1 MYQLKCYITVCRYM
15 SFTKAANQLLITQ
28 QGISKIISRMEEELD
43 VPLFVRQ
50 NMKLELTDYGK
61 LFLNSAIGILREYN
75 SVTEQLAQM
84 REQNVASLNIYLP
97 TGMMH
102 VFTLDAF
109 SRFRDSYPEINLN
122 LQQASDI
129 ECENALVSGKADVA
143 FCAMPVDTNVF
154 TVHATK
160 SQPVYFLVSRK
171 NPLSRC
177 RTINVS
183 QLRDEQFITIDAD
196 NKCGDGFVSRCEQAG
211 YTPKVYMRTADT
223 HLIGE
228 LCRENAGISFY
239 IGEPVDIPEGVAVI
253 PEDPMNTWDVGI
265 VTLAYRKPSKLAE
278 MFTRAEVHQGAGG
291 GGVGDQEHYQA
302 DNGSPSVCLFHNT
315 TILSLFC

>member
-1 MYQLKCYITVCRYM
+1 MNMYQLKCYITVCRYM

-61 LFLNSAIGILREYN
+61 LFLNSALGILREYN

-102 VFTLDAF
+102 VFPIDAF

-122 LQQASDI
+122 LQQVSDI

-211 YTPKVYMRTADT
+211 FTPKVYMRTADT

-278 MFTRAEVHQGAGG
+278 EFISFFK
-291 GGVGDQEHYQA
+291 
-302 DNGSPSVCLFHNT
+302 NW
-315 TILSLFC
+315 

>member
-211 YTPKVYMRTADT
+211 FTPKVYMRTADT

-253 PEDPMNTWDVGI
+253 PEDPMNTWVVGI

-278 MFTRAEVHQGAGG
+278 EFISFFK
-291 GGVGDQEHYQA
+291 
-302 DNGSPSVCLFHNT
+302 NW
-315 TILSLFC
+315 

>member
-143 FCAMPVDTNVF
+143 FCAMPMDTNVF

-211 YTPKVYMRTADT
+211 FTPKVYMRTADT

-278 MFTRAEVHQGAGG
+278 EFISFFR
-291 GGVGDQEHYQA
+291 
-302 DNGSPSVCLFHNT
+302 NW
-315 TILSLFC
+315 

>member
-1 MYQLKCYITVCRYM
+1 MNMYQLKCYITVCRYM

-61 LFLNSAIGILREYN
+61 LFLNSALGILREYN

-102 VFTLDAF
+102 VFPIDAF

-122 LQQASDI
+122 LQQAADI

-196 NKCGDGFVSRCEQAG
+196 NKCGNGFVSRCEQAG
-211 YTPKVYMRTADT
+211 FTPKVYMRTADT

-278 MFTRAEVHQGAGG
+278 EFISFFK
-291 GGVGDQEHYQA
+291 
-302 DNGSPSVCLFHNT
+302 NW
-315 TILSLFC
+315 

>member
-102 VFTLDAF
+102 VFSLDAF
-109 SRFRDSYPEINLN
+109 SRFRDSYLEINLN

-211 YTPKVYMRTADT
+211 FTPKVYMRTADT

-278 MFTRAEVHQGAGG
+278 EFISFFR
-291 GGVGDQEHYQA
+291 
-302 DNGSPSVCLFHNT
+302 NW
-315 TILSLFC
+315 

>member
-28 QGISKIISRMEEELD
+28 QGISKIIGRMEEELD

-102 VFTLDAF
+102 VFPLDAF

-183 QLRDEQFITIDAD
+183 QLKDEQFITIDAD

-211 YTPKVYMRTADT
+211 FTPKVYMRTADT

-278 MFTRAEVHQGAGG
+278 EFISFFK
-291 GGVGDQEHYQA
+291 
-302 DNGSPSVCLFHNT
+302 NW
-315 TILSLFC
+315 

>member
-1 MYQLKCYITVCRYM
+1 MNMYQLKCYITVCRYM

-211 YTPKVYMRTADT
+211 FTPKVYMRTADT

-278 MFTRAEVHQGAGG
+278 EFISFFR
-291 GGVGDQEHYQA
+291 
-302 DNGSPSVCLFHNT
+302 NW
-315 TILSLFC
+315 

>member
-50 NMKLELTDYGK
+50 NVKLELTDYGK

-211 YTPKVYMRTADT
+211 FTPKVYMRTADT

-278 MFTRAEVHQGAGG
+278 EFISFFR
-291 GGVGDQEHYQA
+291 
-302 DNGSPSVCLFHNT
+302 NW
-315 TILSLFC
+315 

>member
-211 YTPKVYMRTADT
+211 YMPKVYMRTADT

-278 MFTRAEVHQGAGG
+278 EFISFFK
-291 GGVGDQEHYQA
+291 
-302 DNGSPSVCLFHNT
+302 NW
-315 TILSLFC
+315 

>member
-1 MYQLKCYITVCRYM
+1 MNMYQLKCYITVCRYM

-28 QGISKIISRMEEELD
+28 QGISKIISRLEEELD

-61 LFLNSAIGILREYN
+61 LFLNSALGILREYN

-102 VFTLDAF
+102 VFPIDAF

-122 LQQASDI
+122 LQQAADI

-211 YTPKVYMRTADT
+211 FTPKVYMRTADT

-239 IGEPVDIPEGVAVI
+239 IGDPVDIPEGVAVI

-278 MFTRAEVHQGAGG
+278 EFISFFK
-291 GGVGDQEHYQA
+291 
-302 DNGSPSVCLFHNT
+302 NW
-315 TILSLFC
+315 

>member
-28 QGISKIISRMEEELD
+28 QGISTIISRMEEELD

-211 YTPKVYMRTADT
+211 FTPKVYMRTADT

-278 MFTRAEVHQGAGG
+278 EFISFFR
-291 GGVGDQEHYQA
+291 
-302 DNGSPSVCLFHNT
+302 NW
-315 TILSLFC
+315 

>member
-278 MFTRAEVHQGAGG
+278 EFISFFR
-291 GGVGDQEHYQA
+291 
-302 DNGSPSVCLFHNT
+302 NW
-315 TILSLFC
+315 

>member
-211 YTPKVYMRTADT
+211 FTPKVYMRTADT

-278 MFTRAEVHQGAGG
+278 EFISFFK
-291 GGVGDQEHYQA
+291 
-302 DNGSPSVCLFHNT
+302 NW
-315 TILSLFC
+315 

>member
-1 MYQLKCYITVCRYM
+1 MNMYQLKCYITVCRYM

-61 LFLNSAIGILREYN
+61 LFLNSALGILREYN

-102 VFTLDAF
+102 VFPIDAF

-122 LQQASDI
+122 LQQAADI

-183 QLRDEQFITIDAD
+183 KLRDEQFITIDAD

-211 YTPKVYMRTADT
+211 FTPKVYMRTADT

-278 MFTRAEVHQGAGG
+278 EFISFFK
-291 GGVGDQEHYQA
+291 
-302 DNGSPSVCLFHNT
+302 NW
-315 TILSLFC
+315 

>member
-1 MYQLKCYITVCRYM
+1 MSQLKCYITVCRYM

-211 YTPKVYMRTADT
+211 FTPKVYMRTADT

-278 MFTRAEVHQGAGG
+278 EFISFFR
-291 GGVGDQEHYQA
+291 
-302 DNGSPSVCLFHNT
+302 NW
-315 TILSLFC
+315 

>member
-102 VFTLDAF
+102 VFPLDAF

-253 PEDPMNTWDVGI
+253 PKDPMNTWDVGI

-278 MFTRAEVHQGAGG
+278 EFISFFR
-291 GGVGDQEHYQA
+291 
-302 DNGSPSVCLFHNT
+302 NW
-315 TILSLFC
+315 

>member
-102 VFTLDAF
+102 VFPLDAF

-211 YTPKVYMRTADT
+211 FTPKVYMRTADT

-253 PEDPMNTWDVGI
+253 PEDTMNTWDVGI

-278 MFTRAEVHQGAGG
+278 EFISFFK
-291 GGVGDQEHYQA
+291 
-302 DNGSPSVCLFHNT
+302 NW
-315 TILSLFC
+315 

>member
-1 MYQLKCYITVCRYM
+1 MNMYQLKCYITVCRYM

-102 VFTLDAF
+102 VFPLDAF

-211 YTPKVYMRTADT
+211 FTPKVYMRTADT

-278 MFTRAEVHQGAGG
+278 EFISFFK
-291 GGVGDQEHYQA
+291 
-302 DNGSPSVCLFHNT
+302 NW
-315 TILSLFC
+315 

>member
-253 PEDPMNTWDVGI
+253 PEDPMNTWVVGI

-278 MFTRAEVHQGAGG
+278 EFISFFK
-291 GGVGDQEHYQA
+291 
-302 DNGSPSVCLFHNT
+302 NW
-315 TILSLFC
+315 

>member
-1 MYQLKCYITVCRYM
+1 
-15 SFTKAANQLLITQ
+15 
-28 QGISKIISRMEEELD
+28 
-43 VPLFVRQ
+43 
-50 NMKLELTDYGK
+50 
-61 LFLNSAIGILREYN
+61 
-75 SVTEQLAQM
+75 
-84 REQNVASLNIYLP
+84 
-97 TGMMH
+97 MMH

-278 MFTRAEVHQGAGG
+278 EFISFFK
-291 GGVGDQEHYQA
+291 
-302 DNGSPSVCLFHNT
+302 NW
-315 TILSLFC
+315 

>member
-1 MYQLKCYITVCRYM
+1 MNMYQLKCYITVCRYM

-61 LFLNSAIGILREYN
+61 LFLNSALGILREYN

-102 VFTLDAF
+102 VFPIDAF

-122 LQQASDI
+122 LQQVSDI

-177 RTINVS
+177 KTINVS

-211 YTPKVYMRTADT
+211 FTPKVYMRTADT

-278 MFTRAEVHQGAGG
+278 EFISFFK
-291 GGVGDQEHYQA
+291 
-302 DNGSPSVCLFHNT
+302 NW
-315 TILSLFC
+315 

>member
-253 PEDPMNTWDVGI
+253 PEDPMNSW
-265 VTLAYRKPSKLAE
+265 
-278 MFTRAEVHQGAGG
+278 AGG
-291 GGVGDQEHYQA
+291 
-302 DNGSPSVCLFHNT
+302 
-315 TILSLFC
+315 ILTVA

>member
-61 LFLNSAIGILREYN
+61 LFLNSALGILREYN
-75 SVTEQLAQM
+75 SVTEQIAQM
-84 REQNVASLNIYLP
+84 REQNVASLNIYIP
-97 TGMMH
+97 TGMMN
-102 VFTLDAF
+102 VFPLDSF
-109 SRFRDSYPEINLN
+109 SRFRDNYPEINLN
-122 LQQASDI
+122 LQQAADT

-143 FCAMPVDTNVF
+143 FCTMPVDPNVF

-171 NPLSRC
+171 NPLSHC
-177 RTINVS
+177 KTLS
-183 QLRDEQFITIDAD
+183 AAQLRDEQFITIDAE
-196 NKCGDGFVSRCEQAG
+196 NKCGEGFVSRCAQAG
-211 YTPKVYMRTADT
+211 FTPKVYMRSSDT
-223 HLIGE
+223 HLIVE

-253 PEDPMNTWDVGI
+253 PEEPMNTWDVGL
-265 VTLAYRKPSKLAE
+265 VTLAYRKPTKPVE
-278 MFTRAEVHQGAGG
+278 EFIEFFK
-291 GGVGDQEHYQA
+291 DW
-302 DNGSPSVCLFHNT
+302 
-315 TILSLFC
+315 

>member
-1 MYQLKCYITVCRYM
+1 MNMYQLKCYITVCRYM

-50 NMKLELTDYGK
+50 NVKLELTDYGK

-211 YTPKVYMRTADT
+211 FTPKVYMRTADT

-278 MFTRAEVHQGAGG
+278 EFISFFR
-291 GGVGDQEHYQA
+291 
-302 DNGSPSVCLFHNT
+302 NW
-315 TILSLFC
+315 

>member
-1 MYQLKCYITVCRYM
+1 MNMYQLKCYITVCRYM

-61 LFLNSAIGILREYN
+61 LFLNSALGILREYN

-102 VFTLDAF
+102 VFPIDAF

-122 LQQASDI
+122 LQQAADI

-211 YTPKVYMRTADT
+211 FTPKVYMRTADT

-278 MFTRAEVHQGAGG
+278 EFISFFK
-291 GGVGDQEHYQA
+291 
-302 DNGSPSVCLFHNT
+302 NW
-315 TILSLFC
+315 

>member
-239 IGEPVDIPEGVAVI
+239 IGEPLDIPEGVAVI

-278 MFTRAEVHQGAGG
+278 EFISFFK
-291 GGVGDQEHYQA
+291 
-302 DNGSPSVCLFHNT
+302 NW
-315 TILSLFC
+315 

>member
-102 VFTLDAF
+102 IFTLDAF

-278 MFTRAEVHQGAGG
+278 EFISFFK
-291 GGVGDQEHYQA
+291 
-302 DNGSPSVCLFHNT
+302 NW
-315 TILSLFC
+315 

>member
-1 MYQLKCYITVCRYM
+1 MNMYQLKCYITVCRYM

-61 LFLNSAIGILREYN
+61 LFLNSALGILREYN

-102 VFTLDAF
+102 VFPIDAF

-122 LQQASDI
+122 LQQAADI

-211 YTPKVYMRTADT
+211 FTPKVYMRTADT

-239 IGEPVDIPEGVAVI
+239 IGDPVDIPEGVAVI

-278 MFTRAEVHQGAGG
+278 EFISFFK
-291 GGVGDQEHYQA
+291 
-302 DNGSPSVCLFHNT
+302 NW
-315 TILSLFC
+315 

>member
-102 VFTLDAF
+102 VFPLDAF

-154 TVHATK
+154 PSTPPRA
-160 SQPVYFLVSRK
+160 SRYISS
-171 NPLSRC
+171 SRAKI
-177 RTINVS
+177 R
-183 QLRDEQFITIDAD
+183 
-196 NKCGDGFVSRCEQAG
+196 SRAAG
-211 YTPKVYMRTADT
+211 
-223 HLIGE
+223 
-228 LCRENAGISFY
+228 
-239 IGEPVDIPEGVAVI
+239 
-253 PEDPMNTWDVGI
+253 
-265 VTLAYRKPSKLAE
+265 PST
-278 MFTRAEVHQGAGG
+278 F
-291 GGVGDQEHYQA
+291 
-302 DNGSPSVCLFHNT
+302 PS
-315 TILSLFC
+315 

>member
-160 SQPVYFLVSRK
+160 SQPVYFLISRK

-211 YTPKVYMRTADT
+211 FTPKVYMRTADT

-278 MFTRAEVHQGAGG
+278 EFISFFR
-291 GGVGDQEHYQA
+291 
-302 DNGSPSVCLFHNT
+302 NW
-315 TILSLFC
+315 

>member
-211 YTPKVYMRTADT
+211 FTPKVYMRTADT

-278 MFTRAEVHQGAGG
+278 EFISFFR
-291 GGVGDQEHYQA
+291 
-302 DNGSPSVCLFHNT
+302 NW
-315 TILSLFC
+315 

>member
-239 IGEPVDIPEGVAVI
+239 IGEPVDIPEGAAVI

-278 MFTRAEVHQGAGG
+278 EFISFFK
-291 GGVGDQEHYQA
+291 
-302 DNGSPSVCLFHNT
+302 NW
-315 TILSLFC
+315 

>member
-160 SQPVYFLVSRK
+160 SQQVYFLVSRK

-278 MFTRAEVHQGAGG
+278 EFISFFK
-291 GGVGDQEHYQA
+291 
-302 DNGSPSVCLFHNT
+302 NW
-315 TILSLFC
+315 

>member
-171 NPLSRC
+171 KPLSRC

-278 MFTRAEVHQGAGG
+278 EFISFFK
-291 GGVGDQEHYQA
+291 
-302 DNGSPSVCLFHNT
+302 NW
-315 TILSLFC
+315 

>member
-1 MYQLKCYITVCRYM
+1 MNMYQLKCYITVCRYM

-61 LFLNSAIGILREYN
+61 LFLNSALGILREYN

-102 VFTLDAF
+102 VFPIDAF

-122 LQQASDI
+122 LQQAADI

-177 RTINVS
+177 KTINVS

-211 YTPKVYMRTADT
+211 FTPKVYMRTADT

-278 MFTRAEVHQGAGG
+278 EFISFFK
-291 GGVGDQEHYQA
+291 
-302 DNGSPSVCLFHNT
+302 NW
-315 TILSLFC
+315 

>member
-50 NMKLELTDYGK
+50 NMKQELTDYGK

-102 VFTLDAF
+102 VFPLDAF

-183 QLRDEQFITIDAD
+183 QLRDEQLITIDAD

-211 YTPKVYMRTADT
+211 FTPKVYMRTADT

-278 MFTRAEVHQGAGG
+278 EFISFFR
-291 GGVGDQEHYQA
+291 
-302 DNGSPSVCLFHNT
+302 NW
-315 TILSLFC
+315 

>member
-102 VFTLDAF
+102 VFTLVAF

-278 MFTRAEVHQGAGG
+278 EFISFFK
-291 GGVGDQEHYQA
+291 
-302 DNGSPSVCLFHNT
+302 NW
-315 TILSLFC
+315 

>member
-278 MFTRAEVHQGAGG
+278 EFISFFK
-291 GGVGDQEHYQA
+291 
-302 DNGSPSVCLFHNT
+302 NW
-315 TILSLFC
+315 